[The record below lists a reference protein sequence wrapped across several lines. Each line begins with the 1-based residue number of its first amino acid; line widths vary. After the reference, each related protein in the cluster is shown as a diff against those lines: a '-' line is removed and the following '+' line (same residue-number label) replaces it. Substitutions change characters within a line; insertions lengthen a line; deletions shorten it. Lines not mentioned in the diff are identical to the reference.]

1 MISIKAEKRKDFGR
15 KVVNLRDEGILPG
28 VLYGPKVEN
37 MSIQLDLKDFSKLYK
52 VAGESTLISL
62 EVGEKKFSVLIH
74 DIKKDPITEDP
85 IHVDFYQPI
94 LTEKVEA
101 TVPIIFEGEPLAVK
115 ELGGTLVKEIQE
127 VVVKALPQ
135 DLPHDIKVDVSG
147 METFDD
153 EILIKDLK
161 VADNVT
167 IQKEPDEV
175 VAVVTPPQKEEE
187 LEKPA
192 EPVDAEGSGEVKE
205 NEDGDE
211 EAKEKELEEE
221 KKNEE

>member
-1 MISIKAEKRKDFGR
+1 MISIKAEKREELGR
-15 KVVNLRDEGILPG
+15 KASNLRDRGILPG

-37 MSIQLDLKDFSKLYK
+37 MSIQLDFKDFNKLYED
-52 VAGESTLISL
+52 AGGSTLISL
-62 EVGEKKFSVLIH
+62 EIGEKKFSVLIH
-74 DIKKDPITEDP
+74 EIKKDPMTGDS

-94 LTEKVEA
+94 LTERVEA

-115 ELGGTLVKEIQE
+115 DLGGTLVKEIQE

-167 IQKEPDEV
+167 IQKEPNEI
-175 VAVVTPPQKEEE
+175 VAIVTPPQKEEVI
-187 LEKPA
+187 EKPV
-192 EPVDAEGSGEVKE
+192 EEEEEVEGEETTESP
-205 NEDGDE
+205 EDDQ
-211 EAKEKELEEE
+211 EE
-221 KKNEE
+221 KKDEE

>member
-1 MISIKAEKRKDFGR
+1 MISIKVQKREDIGR
-15 KVVNLRDEGILPG
+15 KASNLREKGILPG

-37 MSIQLDLKDFSKLYK
+37 MNIQLDLEDFNKLYED
-52 VAGESTLISL
+52 AGGSTLISL
-62 EVGEKKFSVLIH
+62 EIGEKKLPVLIH
-74 DIKKDPITEDP
+74 EIKKDPITGDS

-101 TVPIIFEGEPLAVK
+101 VVPIIFEGEPFAVK
-115 ELGGTLVKEIQE
+115 DLGGTLVKEIQE

-161 VADNVT
+161 VAENVT
-167 IQKEPDEV
+167 IQKEPGEV
-175 VAVVTPPQKEEE
+175 VAIVMPPQKEEE
-187 LEKPA
+187 LEKPV
-192 EPVDAEGSGEVKE
+192 E
-205 NEDGDE
+205 E
-211 EAKEKELEEE
+211 EAEVEEETTDESPEDDQKE

>member
-1 MISIKAEKRKDFGR
+1 MISIKAQKREDFGR
-15 KVVNLRDEGILPG
+15 KASNLREKGILPG

-37 MSIQLDLKDFSKLYK
+37 MSIQLDLKDFSKLYED
-52 VAGESTLISL
+52 AGGSTLISL
-62 EVGEKKFSVLIH
+62 EIGEKKFPVLIH
-74 DIKKDPITEDP
+74 QIKKDPMTGDP

-115 ELGGTLVKEIQE
+115 DLGGTLVKEIQE

-147 METFDD
+147 METFND

-167 IQKEPDEV
+167 IQKEPNEI

-187 LEKPA
+187 PEKPV
-192 EPVDAEGSGEVKE
+192 E
-205 NEDGDE
+205 E
-211 EAKEKELEEE
+211 EAEVEGEEE
-221 KKNEE
+221 TAETPSEDEGKKEDEK